1 MKSLS
6 ICLVAIFF
14 LASCAANKATPD
26 WIDSFEYNP
35 AYFSSLVKVRTN
47 QPGYREQARDIA
59 ASEIAMQISTVVESD
74 IRLTQSEVMGIPGS
88 EYVSQI
94 RSFSDARLKELVPVH
109 THESGGFYYVL
120 YRLRKAEYYAQR
132 TKQKD
137 LAVSGAAELLSQYDL
152 HRANPAIAIP
162 HLVSALNLISPFLDM
177 ELYIQDTDLAAEVYS
192 RLHQLPGLINYKWN
206 HDVINAKAKVKDS
219 LILEGSAWLND
230 SSNPVVNL
238 PFKAISS
245 TISIN
250 NPVFTDSQGSFNFV
264 ISRIENAEPEQ
275 SVDIGFDRDYYLDLI
290 SNPAARKIWQS
301 INFSTSRIRVAVQKP
316 MLFLEYAYI
325 SGFQSGYRDT
335 VSGAIAGLGMG
346 TTSQLPEAD
355 YILRVRVEVTGGEYL
370 NSMRYYTALSEIRLS
385 LIEAKSGA
393 TLNYLEHSN
402 LKSGGNSR
410 EAAERN
416 AERDAAKLIGDTLL
430 YRLLYQE
437 LLK

>member
-1 MKSLS
+1 M
-6 ICLVAIFF
+6 
-14 LASCAANKATPD
+14 
-26 WIDSFEYNP
+26 
-35 AYFSSLVKVRTN
+35 KVRTN

-88 EYVSQI
+88 EYVSKSGASATPDSRNWFRCI
-94 RSFSDARLKELVPVH
+94 RMNPAVITMCCTV
-109 THESGGFYYVL
+109 TQGGIL
-120 YRLRKAEYYAQR
+120 CSENQ
-132 TKQKD
+132 QKD
-137 LAVSGAAELLSQYDL
+137 LAVTGAAELLSQYDL

-177 ELYIQDTDLAAEVYS
+177 ELYFQETDLASEVYS
-192 RLHQLPGLINYKWN
+192 RLHQLPGLINYKWS

-219 LILEGSAWLND
+219 LILEGSAWLTD

-238 PFKAISS
+238 PLKAISS

-264 ISRIENAEPEQ
+264 ISRIENTEPEQ
-275 SVDIGFDRDYYLDLI
+275 SVDLGFDRDYYLDLI

-301 INFSTSRIRVAVQKP
+301 INFSTSRMRVAVQKP

-335 VSGAIAGLGMG
+335 VSGAIASLGMG
-346 TTSQLPEAD
+346 TTSHLPEAD

-385 LIEAKSGA
+385 LIEAK
-393 TLNYLEHSN
+393 
-402 LKSGGNSR
+402 
-410 EAAERN
+410 AA
-416 AERDAAKLIGDTLL
+416 
-430 YRLLYQE
+430 
-437 LLK
+437 